1 MQAKKWANEFEVRK
15 DQNQITNYDPIF
27 VDYFLEWA
35 KTYRIP
41 GKTTTSID
49 RYYQIYKHL
58 KKYFGN
64 KK

>member
-27 VDYFLEWA
+27 LEWA

-41 GKTTTSID
+41 GKTTTSVD
-49 RYYQIYKHL
+49 RYYQIYK
-58 KKYFGN
+58 
-64 KK
+64 